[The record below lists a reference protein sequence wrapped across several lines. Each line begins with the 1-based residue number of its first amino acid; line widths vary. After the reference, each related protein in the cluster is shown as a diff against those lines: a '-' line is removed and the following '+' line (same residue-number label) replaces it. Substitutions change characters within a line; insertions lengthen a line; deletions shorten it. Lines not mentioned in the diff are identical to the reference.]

1 MASVNFGLIVPA
13 NGLIDWNTPED
24 YESAL
29 KAIEEWKRQTN
40 LELPIVTWVKKEGT
54 LEDWL

>member
-1 MASVNFGLIVPA
+1 MPWLAYSA
-13 NGLIDWNTPED
+13 DGLIDWNTPDD
-24 YESAL
+24 YENAL

-54 LEDWL
+54 LGDWL